1 MERILIFGASGFIGQ
16 RLFREL
22 QPYFDVYGTFCH
34 ATAYEKNQRYCPF
47 DIREESP
54 LHIVKQLK
62 PTIIISALRSDF
74 AEQVV
79 FHEILTEYIS
89 KNKIKLF
96 FLSSANVFD
105 AFTNYP
111 SYEHDKTL
119 SESIYGRL
127 KIKIENRVMRMPKHL
142 WAILRLP
149 MVFGAQSPRLQEIKT
164 QLSERIP
171 IEIYP
176 NSIINVTSDRQ
187 LTRQT
192 HYLIN
197 RKKTG
202 IFHLGSKDL
211 IHHDEFVE
219 KLVGGL
225 SDQNPIWKRVYTSNN
240 DRYLAMLQRDNKLP
254 KYLHFDT
261 EQVLSDCLG
270 LYSSD

>member
-1 MERILIFGASGFIGQ
+1 MERILIFGGSGFIGH

-22 QPYFDVYGTFCH
+22 DPYFDVYGTFCFKS
-34 ATAYEKNQRYCPF
+34 AFENNQRFCPF
-47 DIREESP
+47 DLRTESP
-54 LHIVKQLK
+54 IHIIKQLR

-74 AEQVV
+74 AEQII
-79 FHEILTEYIS
+79 FHDILSEYSS
-89 KNKIKLF
+89 KNNIKLI

-127 KIKIENRVMRMPKHL
+127 KIKIENRIMRMPKKL

-149 MVFGAQSPRLQEIKT
+149 MVFGAQSPRVKEIKT

-176 NSIINVTSDRQ
+176 TSIINVTSDRQ
-187 LTRQT
+187 LTRQV

-197 RKKTG
+197 RNKTG
-202 IFHLGSKDL
+202 IFHLGSKDV
-211 IHHDEFVE
+211 IHHNEFVE
-219 KLVGGL
+219 KLVSGMGDL
-225 SDQNPIWKRVYTSNN
+225 SPVWKHVYSSNS

-254 KYLHFDT
+254 KYLQFNS

-270 LYSSD
+270 LHSPE

>member
-22 QPYFDVYGTFCH
+22 HPYFDVYGTYCH
-34 ATAYEKNQRYCPF
+34 ATSFEKNQRFCPF
-47 DIREESP
+47 DLRTESP
-54 LHIVKQLK
+54 LHIVKQLR
-62 PTIIISALRSDF
+62 PSIVISALRSDF
-74 AEQVV
+74 TEQIV
-79 FHEILTEYIS
+79 FHEILADYAT
-89 KNKIKLF
+89 KKQIKLF

-127 KIKIENRVMRMPKHL
+127 KIKIENRIMRMPKSL

-149 MVFGAQSPRLQEIKT
+149 MVFGAQSPRVQEIKT
-164 QLSERIP
+164 QLQERIP

-187 LTRQT
+187 LTRQI

-211 IHHDEFVE
+211 IHHNEFIE
-219 KLVGGL
+219 KLVSGL
-225 SDQNPIWKRVYTSNN
+225 SDHNPVWKRVYTSNN

-254 KYLHFDT
+254 KYLHFDS

-270 LYSSD
+270 LHSTD

>member
-47 DIREESP
+47 DLREESP

-74 AEQVV
+74 AEQIV

-149 MVFGAQSPRLQEIKT
+149 MVFGAQSPRLQEI
-164 QLSERIP
+164 
-171 IEIYP
+171 
-176 NSIINVTSDRQ
+176 
-187 LTRQT
+187 
-192 HYLIN
+192 
-197 RKKTG
+197 
-202 IFHLGSKDL
+202 
-211 IHHDEFVE
+211 
-219 KLVGGL
+219 
-225 SDQNPIWKRVYTSNN
+225 
-240 DRYLAMLQRDNKLP
+240 
-254 KYLHFDT
+254 
-261 EQVLSDCLG
+261 
-270 LYSSD
+270 